1 MIEVIYKDES
11 QEGQNGEEPFGLP
24 RNIRQIGL
32 AAEDYRIYMEDYVY
46 TFLVRLARTEDSL
59 GEAKTRVAVLTGN
72 LKWRSQTAYLFI
84 KGAIIAEEM
93 EAAPDHIDFS
103 ENQWKQIQEAQK
115 EYFEDQEIVGW
126 FFSGPQLALEVLFTA
141 SASPEGIGSDVKST
155 HETFWRRKSP
165 DAYGTSGKGRC
176 FLPL

>member
-1 MIEVIYKDES
+1 MVRNRLDYPEIYVRSAWQPKITGFIWRTMCTHS
-11 QEGQNGEEPFGLP
+11 
-24 RNIRQIGL
+24 R
-32 AAEDYRIYMEDYVY
+32 
-46 TFLVRLARTEDSL
+46 VRLARTEDSL

-84 KGAIIAEEM
+84 KGAIMAEEM
-93 EAAPDHIDFS
+93 EAAPDHVDFS

-115 EYFEDQEIVGW
+115 EYFEDQEIRGM
-126 FFSGPQLALEVLFTA
+126 VLFAA
-141 SASPEGIGSDVKST
+141 SASPESIGSDVQST